1 MRIVI
6 DLQGAQTGSRF
17 RGIGRYSLSLAL
29 AMVRNAGSHEI
40 HIALNARLGDSIEL
54 IRAAFGDSLPS
65 ERFHVWMPPSEG
77 IASDEGIEGR
87 VREAFFASL
96 KPDIVHVSSLFEGWS
111 DCAVTCINSGV
122 QPLRTAVTLFDLIPM
137 IYQKR
142 YLDNPIMAK
151 WYFRKIAHLR
161 RADLLLGISAS
172 AAQEAID
179 HLGFENNKVV
189 NISSAIDDDFQC
201 LPAGSW
207 DKQALLGKYSIFRPY
222 VMYTGGIDHRKNVEG
237 LIRAYALLPR
247 DVRATHQLAI
257 VCSITDDA
265 RAMLKSLARNSGL
278 RDNELILTGFVP
290 DEDLVKLYNAARL
303 FVFPSW
309 HEGFGLPA
317 LEAMQCGAPVIG
329 ACTSSLPEVIGLED
343 ALFDPRDEN
352 AIMEKMHQGLI
363 DEPFRQRLL
372 EHAPGQAAKFSWDAS
387 AIRAITA
394 MEEACT
400 RPPPRTRPRLAYI
413 SPLPPER
420 SGIADYSADLIPEL
434 ARHYEIDVIV
444 AQPHVDDPAV
454 AGSARIR
461 DLAWFELHG
470 PSYDRVVYQFGNSE
484 YHVHM
489 VEMLER
495 IPGVVVLH
503 DFFLSGMY
511 AYRELTLG
519 MKGSWP
525 YALYRSHGYAPLSAL
540 AARQHEF
547 VLLNHPCNFTVLAA
561 ALGLMVH
568 SAVSTRMARQYYPNS
583 SALRWREVPLLRAP
597 AQFISPRA
605 AVRGDLDLPSD
616 AFVVCSFGFT
626 APTKL
631 NIELVDA
638 WLASPLA
645 NNDRCYLVF
654 VGGADPNEYGAELEK
669 KIRSSSAADR
679 IRITGFV
686 TQNDFRGYLQA
697 ADVAVQLRTMSRG
710 ETSAAVLD
718 ALNHGLATIV
728 NANGSMAD
736 LPDDVVIKLPDD
748 FDNAALRDALALL
761 YQDEALRA
769 KLSAA
774 ARTLMTEYHQPRR
787 CADAYART
795 IEEFYLPV
803 QGSQRQL
810 MSSLGRY
817 MADGGNVI
825 NEEALGQTLAWN
837 LSAPQPAKQVFID
850 VVALGERGAEV
861 DRDALRDCLLAPP
874 VGWRIEPVIA
884 SGEGMY
890 SYARQFTLELLGC
903 PKNMLCD
910 EPVDARVGDILIFAD
925 GMPSSESA
933 KRHLLWQGVTELAWS
948 DWLAAAGVLNEAPH
962 ESSP

>member
-40 HIALNARLGDSIEL
+40 HVALNARLGDSIEL

-65 ERFHVWMPPSEG
+65 WRFHIWMSSSEG
-77 IASDEGIEGR
+77 MAVDEGVEGR

-111 DCAVTCINSGV
+111 DCAITCINSGV

-137 IYQKR
+137 IYKKR
-142 YLDNPIMAK
+142 YLDNPEMAQ

-179 HLGFENNKVV
+179 HLGFETDKVV
-189 NISSAIDDDFQC
+189 NISSAIDDGFKC

-207 DKQALLGKYSIFRPY
+207 DKQALLGKYSLFLPY

-237 LIRAYALLPR
+237 LIRAYALLPK

-257 VCSITDDA
+257 VCSINDDA
-265 RAMLKSLARNSGL
+265 RAMLKRLARDSGL
-278 RDNELILTGFVP
+278 RDDELVLTGFVP

-329 ACTSSLPEVIGLED
+329 ASTSSLPEVIGLEE

-352 AIMEKMHQGLI
+352 AIMGKMHQGLT

-372 EHAPGQAAKFSWDAS
+372 AHAPGQATKFSWDAS
-387 AIRAITA
+387 AIRALNA

-400 RPPPRTRPRLAYI
+400 RPLPLMRPRLAYV

-444 AQPHVDDPAV
+444 AQPSVDNPAV
-454 AGSARIR
+454 AGAARIR

-470 PSYDRVVYQFGNSE
+470 RSYDRVVYHFGNSE
-484 YHVHM
+484 FHVHM

-495 IPGVVVLH
+495 VPGVVVLH
-503 DFFLSGMY
+503 DFFLSGMF
-511 AYRELTLG
+511 AYRELMLG
-519 MKGSWP
+519 VKGSWSDV
-525 YALYRSHGYAPLSAL
+525 LYRSHGYAPLPAL
-540 AARQHEF
+540 AARQHEP
-547 VLLNHPCNFTVLAA
+547 VLLNYPCNFTVLAA
-561 ALGLMVH
+561 ALGLIVH
-568 SAVSTRMARQYYPNS
+568 SAVSTRMACQYYPHS
-583 SALRWREVPLLRAP
+583 STLRWKEVPLLRAP
-597 AQFISPRA
+597 AQLPSSRA
-605 AVRGDLDLPSD
+605 AVRDNFDLPSD
-616 AFVVCSFGFT
+616 AFLVCSFGFT

-654 VGGADPNEYGAELEK
+654 VGGADPNEYGLALDK
-669 KIRSSSAADR
+669 KIRSTSAGER

-686 TQNDFRGYLQA
+686 TQDDFRGYLQA

-718 ALNHGLATIV
+718 ALSYGLATIV
-728 NANGSMAD
+728 NANGSMDD
-736 LPDDVVIKLPDD
+736 LPDDVVIKLPND
-748 FDNAALRDALALL
+748 FDNSALRDALALL
-761 YQDEALRA
+761 YQDEVLRA
-769 KLSAA
+769 QLSAA
-774 ARTLMTEYHQPRR
+774 AKALMTEHHQPRR
-787 CADAYART
+787 CADAYAQT
-795 IEEFYLPV
+795 IEEFYVPV
-803 QGSQRQL
+803 QGSQQQL

-817 MADGGNVI
+817 LADGGNVI
-825 NEEALGQTLAWN
+825 NEEALGQALAWN
-837 LSAPQPAKQVFID
+837 SSLPQPAKQVFVD
-850 VVALGERGAEV
+850 VVALAERSVAIG
-861 DRDALRDCLLAPP
+861 RDALRDLLLAPP
-874 VGWRIEPVIA
+874 VGWRIEPVIV
-884 SGEGMY
+884 SDDGIY

-903 PKNMLCD
+903 PTSMLCD
-910 EPVDARVGDILIFAD
+910 EPVDARVGDIFILSA
-925 GMPSSESA
+925 GAPSAESA
-933 KRHLLWQGVTELAWS
+933 KRHLRWRGVVEVAWS
-948 DWLAAAGVLNEAPH
+948 DWLVAAGVLNEAPH
-962 ESSP
+962 GSSP

>member
-1 MRIVI
+1 M
-6 DLQGAQTGSRF
+6 
-17 RGIGRYSLSLAL
+17 
-29 AMVRNAGSHEI
+29 
-40 HIALNARLGDSIEL
+40 
-54 IRAAFGDSLPS
+54 
-65 ERFHVWMPPSEG
+65 
-77 IASDEGIEGR
+77 
-87 VREAFFASL
+87 
-96 KPDIVHVSSLFEGWS
+96 
-111 DCAVTCINSGV
+111 
-122 QPLRTAVTLFDLIPM
+122 
-137 IYQKR
+137 
-142 YLDNPIMAK
+142 
-151 WYFRKIAHLR
+151 
-161 RADLLLGISAS
+161 
-172 AAQEAID
+172 
-179 HLGFENNKVV
+179 
-189 NISSAIDDDFQC
+189 
-201 LPAGSW
+201 
-207 DKQALLGKYSIFRPY
+207 
-222 VMYTGGIDHRKNVEG
+222 
-237 LIRAYALLPR
+237 
-247 DVRATHQLAI
+247 
-257 VCSITDDA
+257 
-265 RAMLKSLARNSGL
+265 
-278 RDNELILTGFVP
+278 
-290 DEDLVKLYNAARL
+290 
-303 FVFPSW
+303 
-309 HEGFGLPA
+309 
-317 LEAMQCGAPVIG
+317 
-329 ACTSSLPEVIGLED
+329 
-343 ALFDPRDEN
+343 
-352 AIMEKMHQGLI
+352 
-363 DEPFRQRLL
+363 
-372 EHAPGQAAKFSWDAS
+372 
-387 AIRAITA
+387 
-394 MEEACT
+394 
-400 RPPPRTRPRLAYI
+400 
-413 SPLPPER
+413 
-420 SGIADYSADLIPEL
+420 
-434 ARHYEIDVIV
+434 
-444 AQPHVDDPAV
+444 
-454 AGSARIR
+454 
-461 DLAWFELHG
+461 
-470 PSYDRVVYQFGNSE
+470 
-484 YHVHM
+484 
-489 VEMLER
+489 
-495 IPGVVVLH
+495 
-503 DFFLSGMY
+503 
-511 AYRELTLG
+511 
-519 MKGSWP
+519 
-525 YALYRSHGYAPLSAL
+525 
-540 AARQHEF
+540 
-547 VLLNHPCNFTVLAA
+547 
-561 ALGLMVH
+561 
-568 SAVSTRMARQYYPNS
+568 
-583 SALRWREVPLLRAP
+583 
-597 AQFISPRA
+597 
-605 AVRGDLDLPSD
+605 
-616 AFVVCSFGFT
+616 VCSFGFT